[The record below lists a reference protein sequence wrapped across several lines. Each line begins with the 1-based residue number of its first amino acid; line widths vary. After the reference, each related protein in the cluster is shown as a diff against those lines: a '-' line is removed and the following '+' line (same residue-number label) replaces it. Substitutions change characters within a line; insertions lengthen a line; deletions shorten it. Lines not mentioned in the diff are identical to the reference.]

1 MHDDI
6 KQSAWHA
13 EPYGPFWIVVQTVIR
28 DGQSS
33 QAIYGGRDQYG
44 VPRSRY
50 LTGLEART
58 LADQLNNAVEVN
70 Q

>member
-1 MHDDI
+1 METEI
-6 KQSAWHA
+6 KQSQWHA
-13 EPYGPFWIVVQTVIR
+13 EPLGAVWIVVQTIIR

-50 LTGLEART
+50 LTSIEART
-58 LADQLNNAVEVN
+58 LASQLNNAVEVT